1 MNNLVLLQIGLSDSH
16 KDLLRG
22 VEHGTLPDLQLSWYL
37 QKVSPLLM
45 RLRGSASA
53 FFSRLLA
60 YLVDISFPAA
70 ATPMTQDSPH
80 PRWAT
85 SKAVRI
91 TLTFPVQSKV

>member
-1 MNNLVLLQIGLSDSH
+1 MTKTTEFTAGGLARSRRRRWIASNSTIQISVLVIGSNFLFLSDYFLVFSH
-16 KDLLRG
+16 A
-22 VEHGTLPDLQLSWYL
+22 P
-37 QKVSPLLM
+37 
-45 RLRGSASA
+45 
-53 FFSRLLA
+53 FFSV